1 MKPTQRHCNVG
12 SNFRM
17 VSRFKNRTTHGI
29 TVADA
34 LTLFARKE
42 KDYVC

>member
-12 SNFRM
+12 SRTRM
-17 VSRFKNRTTHGI
+17 VSPQKKGTTRGI

-34 LTLFARKE
+34 LTLLVCTE
-42 KDYVC
+42 TDYVC